1 MNKKIVEITSII
13 SNFQEHV
20 QESSLFYTSNL
31 IDSKFLK
38 EMILNQI
45 LAIYD

>member
-13 SNFQEHV
+13 SNFQKHV
-20 QESSLFYTSNL
+20 QESSLFYISSL